1 MKHFIF
7 STSGLFDIFIC
18 KRSCDGF
25 YSDFDCSNK
34 SPKLLIVARYQNIY
48 IYFTT
53 NQNKNFKVIL
63 IIFACLGVIKFL
75 LTQPYFDYKHL

>member
-48 IYFTT
+48 IY
-53 NQNKNFKVIL
+53 IL
-63 IIFACLGVIKFL
+63 PPIKIRILKLFL
-75 LTQPYFDYKHL
+75 LFLHVWE